1 MGDSFH
7 DEPMH
12 SVTTLT
18 GFERKRKPVLTSQV
32 VLSSKFTERL
42 PYYLSIAVLISG
54 IMLRFL
60 YLDADPYYYDW
71 IGYITDE
78 GRWVRH
84 GRSLALN
91 GSLFNGNGL
100 HFFMAPLF
108 QLANYF
114 VFELAGVSLLSSRVL
129 TALCGSGVLVLFW
142 KSLRR
147 VIGPQALLVGLTLLA
162 FQTDL
167 VVLSRVAV
175 PEMVLIFFQLVI
187 YFIIVSRETS
197 SWRMVT
203 AGMLMAVMIAIKL
216 TALVFFPI
224 FSLMLLLMPRKTTN
238 AAHVWRDLVLFWTGF
253 TLALILLGS
262 LWLVF
267 LSQQFTGF
275 ENHLKNFWTTITRF
289 LVLSDIYGTVSFPF
303 EDPLSSTFNLW
314 ALGIWIS
321 MLAWLTAARD
331 HVDSWSHRYL
341 TTSAIWFIFYLMVML
356 TLGYFPSRYMI
367 HILLPMA
374 LFISVG
380 VNLFQRLGIQEII
393 DYIGHL
399 KGPRG
404 WFWLAIVSAPT
415 ATFILPLLG
424 STVPLVGLDM
434 ERLGI
439 KMACLFGSLLAAAY
453 VLYRLKHNQQVVRF
467 FLIFPLVGGMTW
479 ALLSA
484 SVMGYSFWP
493 ARSFELYARWWV
505 PALVVASAVAVV
517 LSNVS
522 TRWSATRWAHASTI
536 LALFYLLTLAIKIA
550 PGYVNPHYSM
560 KNASRDL
567 GLILSGSST
576 VVTIAAESLFNENNL
591 PYKSLFDIDWPA
603 EKPEILVVAFR
614 REWVKDIVARNYRQ
628 IKAYDLYV
636 SPEYDRSGL
645 SSLSLSPA
653 GLVVTVYKRNE
664 TVPH

>member
-1 MGDSFH
+1 MVDSFH
-7 DEPMH
+7 DEPMQAV
-12 SVTTLT
+12 SALM
-18 GFERKRKPVLTSQV
+18 GFEPKRSLSVLTSQV

-42 PYYLSIAVLISG
+42 PYSLSIAVLISG
-54 IMLRFL
+54 IILRFL

-142 KSLRR
+142 GFLRR
-147 VIGPQALLVGLTLLA
+147 AIGPLGLLVGLTLLA

-175 PEMVLIFFQLVI
+175 PEMVLIFFQLAI

-197 SWRMVT
+197 PWRMMT
-203 AGMLMAVMIAIKL
+203 AGMLMAVMMAIKL

-224 FSLMLLLMPRKTTN
+224 FSLIVLLMHRKTTN
-238 AAHVWRDLVLFWTGF
+238 AARVWRELVLFWTGF
-253 TLALILLGS
+253 TLILILLG
-262 LWLVF
+262 LLGLFF

-275 ENHLKNFWTTITRF
+275 VNHLQGFWSVITRF
-289 LVLSDIYGTVSFPF
+289 LVLSDIYDIVSFPF

-341 TTSAIWFIFYLMVML
+341 TTSAIWFMFYLMVML
-356 TLGYFPSRYMI
+356 TLGYFPSRYTI

-380 VNLFQRLGIQEII
+380 VSMLQRLGIQGII
-393 DYIGHL
+393 DHIVHS
-399 KGPRG
+399 KGPTG
-404 WFWLAIVSAPT
+404 LLWLGIVSAPT
-415 ATFILPLLG
+415 ATFLLPLLG
-424 STVPLVGLDM
+424 SAVP
-434 ERLGI
+434 
-439 KMACLFGSLLAAAY
+439 
-453 VLYRLKHNQQVVRF
+453 
-467 FLIFPLVGGMTW
+467 
-479 ALLSA
+479 
-484 SVMGYSFWP
+484 
-493 ARSFELYARWWV
+493 
-505 PALVVASAVAVV
+505 
-517 LSNVS
+517 
-522 TRWSATRWAHASTI
+522 
-536 LALFYLLTLAIKIA
+536 
-550 PGYVNPHYSM
+550 
-560 KNASRDL
+560 
-567 GLILSGSST
+567 
-576 VVTIAAESLFNENNL
+576 
-591 PYKSLFDIDWPA
+591 
-603 EKPEILVVAFR
+603 
-614 REWVKDIVARNYRQ
+614 
-628 IKAYDLYV
+628 
-636 SPEYDRSGL
+636 
-645 SSLSLSPA
+645 
-653 GLVVTVYKRNE
+653 
-664 TVPH
+664 

>member
-1 MGDSFH
+1 
-7 DEPMH
+7 
-12 SVTTLT
+12 
-18 GFERKRKPVLTSQV
+18 
-32 VLSSKFTERL
+32 
-42 PYYLSIAVLISG
+42 
-54 IMLRFL
+54 MLRFL

-142 KSLRR
+142 GFLRR
-147 VIGPQALLVGLTLLA
+147 AIGPLGLLVGLTLLA

-175 PEMVLIFFQLVI
+175 PEMVLIFFQLAI

-203 AGMLMAVMIAIKL
+203 AGMLMAVMIAMKL

-224 FSLMLLLMPRKTTN
+224 FSLIVLLMPRKTTN
-238 AAHVWRDLVLFWTGF
+238 AAHVWRELVLFWTGF
-253 TLALILLGS
+253 TLVLILLGS
-262 LWLVF
+262 LGLFF
-267 LSQQFTGF
+267 LSQQFPGF
-275 ENHLKNFWTTITRF
+275 VIHLQGFWSVITRF
-289 LVLSDIYGTVSFPF
+289 LVLSDIYDIVSFSF

-341 TTSAIWFIFYLMVML
+341 TTSAIWFMFYLMVML

-367 HILLPMA
+367 HILLPLA

-380 VNLFQRLGIQEII
+380 VSLLQRLGIQEII
-393 DYIGHL
+393 DHIVHS
-399 KGPRG
+399 KGPTG
-404 WFWLAIVSAPT
+404 LLWLGIVSAPT

-424 STVPLVGLDM
+424 SAVPLVGLDM
-434 ERLGI
+434 ERLRI
-439 KMACLFGSLLAAAY
+439 KMTCLFGSVLAAAY
-453 VLYRLKHNQQVVRF
+453 VLYRLKHNQQAVRF

-493 ARSFELYARWWV
+493 TRSFEFYARWWV
-505 PALVVASAVAVV
+505 PALLAASGVAVV

-522 TRWSATRWAHASTI
+522 TRWSATRWAHGITI

-550 PGYVNPHYSM
+550 PGYVNPHYSI
-560 KNASRDL
+560 KSASRDM

-576 VVTIAAESLFNENNL
+576 IVTIAAESLFNENKL
-591 PYKSLFDIDWPA
+591 SYKGLFDTNWPA
-603 EKPEILVVAFR
+603 EKPEIIVVAFR
-614 REWVKDIVARNYRQ
+614 HEWVKDIVAQDYRQ
-628 IKAYDLYV
+628 IKTYDLYV
-636 SPEYDRSGL
+636 SPEYDRSGH

-653 GLVVTVYKRNE
+653 GVVVTVYKRNE